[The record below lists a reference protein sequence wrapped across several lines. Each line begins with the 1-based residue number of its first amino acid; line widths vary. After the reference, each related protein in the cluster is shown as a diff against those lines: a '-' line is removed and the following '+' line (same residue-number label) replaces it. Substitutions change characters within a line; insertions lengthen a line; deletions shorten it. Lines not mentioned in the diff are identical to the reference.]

1 MNSKNENEEI
11 NIIWQPQKGSQ
22 EIYLA
27 CPIYEVLYDGTRGS
41 QKTDS
46 IIMDFAQ
53 HIGKGYGR
61 SWRGLIFRRTYKQL
75 DDFIERTKKWFY
87 QIFPG
92 AKYNE
97 SKYVWTFPGKEQLLL
112 RHMDNPDDYWNY
124 HGHEYSIYHKGYI
137 KYANGKQIQARDVKV
152 GDLIQT
158 LQGPKKV
165 TKTFHYEKPAIK
177 LSVYDS
183 YSNLIGEQLQ
193 GVLHPVLTTY
203 GWQRIGLS
211 CLSQTLKQ
219 SLPVKPLLKE
229 VYKFLSG
236 VHREIYYSFFR
247 ILDNPLDDSIS
258 QLHRIQFSS
267 LHQILSQLH
276 EAVGLYHEAPK
287 LSSYIDLNN
296 QKASFLGE
304 DLENAAS
311 TYGHEYQDIRQLAL
325 VCQSL
330 AFLVLHVHS
339 IHVRLIQS
347 IACYYSDK
355 YSLLSR
361 QIPQSFQQYQHGKL
375 HNFSQPPLPF
385 RLTLDQIAWNDTF
398 AYVQILKQG
407 MLNFQNN
414 CQNEYGLNGGIPLQV
429 LGTSQPFFPIKND
442 VQTSNRPTN
451 NKDAQDNSSGHTPYE
466 DIQNVYTHPYTH
478 ESFETNIP
486 LKSYHFSVQSSETP
500 FVKMVD
506 FEIEDVNHYITQLES
521 VTQDKND
528 NSSIFLVNS
537 NSFIGWE
544 ELTGW
549 PDDKCYEAMKSCC
562 RSSNPDVPRKYR
574 STTNSWG
581 IGMNWVKRYFVD
593 PAPPGTII
601 SNNIGEQRVR
611 IHGSILENKVLLK
624 ADPEYIKKL
633 DSIKDPNKRK
643 AWRDGSWDITAG
655 GAFDDIWDEVRHVVE
670 PFEIPHS
677 WYVDRSFDW
686 GSARP
691 FSVGWWAESDGT
703 EITLADGKIKSF
715 PRGTIFRIYEFYGW
729 NGTENEGC
737 RMVASEIAQEIKRIE
752 VSIEFEKIIGNRG
765 VVRGPA
771 DSSIYDEE
779 NNMCIAADMRREGVN
794 WTRANKKPGSR
805 KQGLEKLR
813 RFLKNSQEIPME
825 KPGLLIFSNC
835 RHFIR
840 TVPVLPRDK
849 RNIEDVATEA
859 EDHAYDETRY
869 RLMSK
874 RYKTREQKK
883 YR

>member
-1 MNSKNENEEI
+1 MNSKNENQEI
-11 NIIWQPQKGSQ
+11 NVIWQPQKGSQ
-22 EIYLA
+22 RLYLA

-46 IIMDFAQ
+46 ILMDFAQ
-53 HIGKGYGR
+53 DVGKGYGR
-61 SWRGLIFRRTYKQL
+61 AWRGLLFRRTYKQL
-75 DDFIERTKKWFY
+75 DDIIQRTKKWFY

-124 HGHEYSIYHKGYI
+124 HGHEYCIAPETKILTPSGYKPVKSLRI
-137 KYANGKQIQARDVKV
+137 GDEVATPIGTDTISHIFEPTLKNSVTVYFYDEDYRLISQQVQSVKHRLLSNVQMLDLSSSYLLKKYQSNSSLNASWQDYKSLPDVYRGSKEHV
-152 GDLIQT
+152 
-158 LQGPKKV
+158 
-165 TKTFHYEKPAIK
+165 
-177 LSVYDS
+177 S
-183 YSNLIGEQLQ
+183 YSTNQGKDDARLKRIPQVFSQLVQLFFLQALQAFYLWSNGFYQHRAIEYYYACKSIVQRQGYMEDLKGARLDLRQLYELWQLALYCSASHVSSYVEIARLLSQGSLSDYHFFYHSNDECFPKDKEIDHNVFQLQ
-193 GVLHPVLTTY
+193 GDVVKYAHVY
-203 GWQRIGLS
+203 RIVDDSDISGKHN
-211 CLSQTLKQ
+211 QHD
-219 SLPVKPLLKE
+219 VLLK
-229 VYKFLSG
+229 YPSP
-236 VHREIYYSFFR
+236 YS
-247 ILDNPLDDSIS
+247 L
-258 QLHRIQFSS
+258 Q
-267 LHQILSQLH
+267 
-276 EAVGLYHEAPK
+276 
-287 LSSYIDLNN
+287 N
-296 QKASFLGE
+296 QKSQMKM
-304 DLENAAS
+304 N
-311 TYGHEYQDIRQLAL
+311 L
-325 VCQSL
+325 VKAVFVPCG
-330 AFLVLHVHS
+330 
-339 IHVRLIQS
+339 
-347 IACYYSDK
+347 
-355 YSLLSR
+355 
-361 QIPQSFQQYQHGKL
+361 P
-375 HNFSQPPLPF
+375 
-385 RLTLDQIAWNDTF
+385 RLT
-398 AYVQILKQG
+398 
-407 MLNFQNN
+407 M
-414 CQNEYGLNGGIPLQV
+414 
-429 LGTSQPFFPIKND
+429 
-442 VQTSNRPTN
+442 
-451 NKDAQDNSSGHTPYE
+451 
-466 DIQNVYTHPYTH
+466 DIT
-478 ESFETNIP
+478 
-486 LKSYHFSVQSSETP
+486 
-500 FVKMVD
+500 VKK
-506 FEIEDVNHYITQLES
+506 HHQYITE
-521 VTQDKND
+521 NG
-528 NSSIFLVNS
+528 IVNS